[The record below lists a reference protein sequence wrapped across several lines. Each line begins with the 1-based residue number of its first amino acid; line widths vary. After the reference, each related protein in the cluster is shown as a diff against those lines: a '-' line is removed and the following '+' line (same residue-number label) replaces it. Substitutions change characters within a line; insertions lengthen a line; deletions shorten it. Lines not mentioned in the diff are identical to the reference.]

1 MRWCR
6 TLFHWE
12 SWINQQ
18 TNIAMKLPPMPAALA
33 AFVAAASILNAKP
46 PAGLADS
53 DWSGIRAA
61 HERQRHAIVA
71 NPDGTHLARNPGQA
85 WATRFDARG
94 FTVTPDAGGWS
105 WGLELVG
112 HPDATA
118 VRNDDGKIS
127 YVRGNGLTEWFVND
141 ARGLEQGW
149 TLDRRPDAAAPP
161 RLDLVVRGGLRAQV
175 SPDGASVAFLNETGA
190 TTLTYGGL
198 KAWDADGKTLPTH
211 FETGTDRVL
220 TVAVD
225 DTGARYPV
233 TIDPLAYQAYLKA
246 SNTGAGDNFGQAVAI
261 SGDTVVVGAGYEDG
275 AATGVNGYQWNNSAL
290 DSGAAYVFVRSGTT
304 WVQQAYLKA
313 SNTEANDRFGI
324 RVAVSGD
331 TVVVTARNEDSAA
344 TGVNGNQADN
354 SASNSGAAYV
364 YVRSGTTWSQQ
375 AYLKASNTGANDVF
389 GTSLAVAGDT
399 VVVGAYAE
407 ASNASGVNGN
417 QADNSMP
424 SAGAAYVF
432 VRSGTTWSQQ
442 AYLKASN
449 PGSDRFAYSVAVSGN
464 TIVAGAY
471 FEDSNATGVN
481 GSQSDNSAT
490 DSGAAYVFV
499 RSGST
504 WSQQAYLK
512 ASNTGAVDNFGF
524 SVAVSG
530 DTVVVGASGEDSNAW
545 GVNGYQADNSMASA
559 GAAYVFVRS
568 VTTWNQQ
575 AYLKASNTG
584 ANDQFGYSVAV
595 SGDTAVVGAYLE
607 DSDATWTDNGNQWND
622 WALDAG
628 AAYVFAR
635 SGMAWSQQAY
645 LKASNTGAGDN
656 FGQSVAVSGDA
667 VVVGAMLEDSA
678 AVGIGGDQEDNS
690 GFSSGAVYV
699 YSSARPTNDD
709 FANRINLGSSATA
722 TAAGNLLGA
731 TGEPNSSEPDLDD
744 WQWFYVPMSPGVFI
758 SRDATVWYEWTAPA
772 GSQWASVETSGPQ
785 VPMVVSAYTGTEL
798 SELSKVALN
807 EQVVAG
813 VPQVVTFQVTPGTT
827 YQIRVAF
834 WWWNYH
840 FEPGLTFNLSLTSFG
855 TPATAAQ
862 YLARGRALLGQGNY
876 AVLDQAVADFTA
888 TLALSPTN
896 EEAHLLRA
904 LANLLRLEGEPAFGQ
919 ALGQLGASQTGSL
932 LSEGTITVPEDAAGD
947 PVYASGAHTT
957 ILINWVKNHLLPR
970 LATVRSDLAA
980 VTSNDFRVVL
990 NPGEMGSMGVLVDK
1004 GDVLVFTAVTHGLEM
1019 LFNLIFT
1026 YDLDVSLNAMV
1037 ALDKNGQLDAQ
1048 HVLASTSSLL
1058 KFAASD
1064 RRPQFAAALRAM
1076 QQDYAAASD
1085 FIRNRR
1091 GDPAELMT
1099 EDLST
1104 DPALDTEIRDTLAS
1118 AVASLDGEVAHQGI
1132 RVNLSRLVATAV
1144 PMRDWMPE
1152 FRDREVMYGTL
1163 PDPTLDGVLP
1173 DRTGNRVYQM
1183 ASIWGMAQYAEE
1195 FGDFLY
1201 FMTGTDDPSGDSDGD
1216 GRDNFS
1222 EWLALSDPIT
1232 PDTVWQEFTHDVIA
1246 PGQNEVQLTFSRR
1259 KDLRDWKLQVAVSDD
1274 LAAWDHTENQ
1284 VEMVGTPEDN
1294 GDGFTETVTYRLT
1307 NAAALAS
1314 RKFMRVEAAP
1324 K

>member
-1 MRWCR
+1 
-6 TLFHWE
+6 
-12 SWINQQ
+12 
-18 TNIAMKLPPMPAALA
+18 MKIPLIPAALA
-33 AFVAAASILNAKP
+33 AIIAAVSILNAKP

-71 NPDGTHLARNPGQA
+71 NPDGSHQARNPGQA
-85 WATRFDARG
+85 WLTRFDARG
-94 FTVTPDAGGWS
+94 FTVTPDAGGWQ

-112 HPDATA
+112 HADATA
-118 VRNDDGKIS
+118 VQHDGGKIS
-127 YVRGNGLTEWFVND
+127 YVRGDGLTEWFVND

-149 TLDRRPDAAAPP
+149 TLERRPDAAAQP
-161 RLDLVVRGGLRAQV
+161 RIQLTVRGSLQAQV
-175 SPDGASVAFLNETGA
+175 SLDGASVAFQNESGGTA
-190 TTLTYGGL
+190 LTYGGL
-198 KAWDADGKTLPTH
+198 KAWDADGKTVPTH
-211 FETGTDRVL
+211 FAAGTDRTFSV
-220 TVAVD
+220 VAD
-225 DTGARYPV
+225 DTGARYPL

-246 SNTGAGDNFGQAVAI
+246 SNTGAGDSFGQAVAI

-304 WVQQAYLKA
+304 WAQQAYLKA

-354 SASNSGAAYV
+354 SAANSGAAYV

-389 GTSLAVAGDT
+389 GTSLGVAGDT

-499 RSGST
+499 RSGIS
-504 WSQQAYLK
+504 WSQQGYLK

-545 GVNGYQADNSMASA
+545 GVNGYQADNSMSSA

-584 ANDQFGYSVAV
+584 ANDQFGWSVAV
-595 SGDTAVVGAYLE
+595 SGDTVVVGAYGE
-607 DSDATWTDNGNQWND
+607 DSDAIWANNGNQWND
-622 WALDAG
+622 WAFDAG

-635 SGMAWSQQAY
+635 SGIAWSQQAY

-656 FGQSVAVSGDA
+656 FGQSVAVSGDT

-678 AVGIGGDQEDNS
+678 AVGIGSDQEDNS

-699 YSSARPTNDD
+699 YSTARPGNDD
-709 FANRINLGSSATA
+709 FVNRINLGSGATA

-731 TGEPNSSEPDLDD
+731 TGEPSAGEPDLED
-744 WQWFYVPMSPGVFI
+744 WYWNWPLPAI

-785 VPMVVSAYTGTEL
+785 VPMVTCAYTGTQL
-798 SELSKVALN
+798 SALSKVDGN
-807 EQVVAG
+807 EQAVAG
-813 VPQVVTFQVTPGTT
+813 EPQVLTFQVTPGTT
-827 YQIRVAF
+827 YLIRVAF
-834 WWWNYH
+834 MWWDYH
-840 FEPGLTFNLSLTSFG
+840 FEPGLAFNLSLTSFG
-855 TPATAAQ
+855 TPTTAAQ
-862 YLARGRALLGQGNY
+862 YLIRGRALLGQGDY
-876 AVLDQAVADFTA
+876 TVLDQAVADFTA
-888 TLALSPTN
+888 VLALSPTH

-904 LANLLRLEGEPAFGQ
+904 LANLLRLEGEPAFAQ
-919 ALGQLGASQTGSL
+919 ALGQLGASRTGSL
-932 LSEGTITVPEDAAGD
+932 LGENPITVPEDADGD
-947 PVYASGAHTT
+947 PVYASGAHST
-957 ILINWVKNHLLPR
+957 IAINWVKNQLLPR

-990 NPGEMGSMGVLVDK
+990 NLGDSVLVDK

-1019 LFNLIFT
+1019 LFNLLFT

-1048 HVLASTSSLL
+1048 HVMASTSSLL

-1091 GDPAELMT
+1091 GDPAGLLT
-1099 EDLST
+1099 EDLNT
-1104 DPALDTEIRDTLAS
+1104 DPAFETEIRDTLAS
-1118 AVASLDGEVAHQGI
+1118 AVASLNGEVTHQGI

-1152 FRDREVMYGTL
+1152 FRGGEVMYGTL

-1173 DRTGNRVYQM
+1173 DRTGNRIYQM
-1183 ASIWGMAQYAEE
+1183 GVMWGMAQYAEE
-1195 FGDFLY
+1195 FGDFLKA
-1201 FMTGTDDPSGDSDGD
+1201 MTGNDDPSGDSDGD
-1216 GRDNFS
+1216 GRDNFA
-1222 EWLALSDPIT
+1222 EWLALSNPMAS
-1232 PDTVWQEFTHDVIA
+1232 DTVWQEFTHDVIA
-1246 PGQNEVQLTFSRR
+1246 PGQNEVRLRFSRR
-1259 KDLRDWKLQVAVSDD
+1259 KDLADWKLQVAVSDD
-1274 LAAWDHTENQ
+1274 MATWDHTENQ

-1294 GDGFTETVTYRLT
+1294 GDGFTETVTYRLK

-1314 RKFMRVEAAP
+1314 RKFLRVEAAP